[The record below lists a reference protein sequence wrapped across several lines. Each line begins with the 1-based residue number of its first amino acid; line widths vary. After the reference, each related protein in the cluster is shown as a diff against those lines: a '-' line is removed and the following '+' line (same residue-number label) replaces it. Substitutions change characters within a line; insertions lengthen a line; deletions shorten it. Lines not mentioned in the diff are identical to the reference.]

1 MQRKLS
7 RNTQIDWIKR
17 RFQGRSV
24 SNIKENMIKTQIGKN
39 IFHEYDS
46 NSLFDR
52 NIEEFHNMT
61 KDHTEIL
68 GQFLDFTAMS
78 IEQLKECLLSG
89 YIHMDRGKFISR

>member
-1 MQRKLS
+1 M
-7 RNTQIDWIKR
+7 NR

-24 SNIKENMIKTQIGKN
+24 SNIKENVIKTQIGKN

-89 YIHMDRGKFISR
+89 YIHMDRAKFISR

>member
-1 MQRKLS
+1 M
-7 RNTQIDWIKR
+7 
-17 RFQGRSV
+17 
-24 SNIKENMIKTQIGKN
+24 SNIKEIDIKMQIDKS

-46 NSLFDR
+46 NSLLDR

-68 GQFLDFTAMS
+68 GQFLDLAAMN

-89 YIHMDRGKFISR
+89 YIHIDRDKFIDR

>member
-1 MQRKLS
+1 M
-7 RNTQIDWIKR
+7 NR
-17 RFQGRSV
+17 RLQGRSV

-39 IFHEYDS
+39 I
-46 NSLFDR
+46 
-52 NIEEFHNMT
+52 FHNMT

-89 YIHMDRGKFISR
+89 YIHMDRAKFISR

>member
-1 MQRKLS
+1 M
-7 RNTQIDWIKR
+7 NR

-24 SNIKENMIKTQIGKN
+24 SNIKEIDIKMQIDKS

-89 YIHMDRGKFISR
+89 YIHMDRAKFISG